1 MEITISEKQELP
13 LLKRSEA
20 RVRIFYQGT
29 TPTRAQL
36 IPALADKL
44 GVKKDLLIIDTIDA
58 QYGDTVAYVTCRCYT
73 DKATLEKLERKN
85 LQEKHVIAAPPKAE
99 EAAEPE
105 AEEAEETPE
114 EN

>member
-1 MEITISEKQELP
+1 MEITISEKQERP
-13 LLKRSEA
+13 LLKRVEA

-58 QYGDTVAYVTCRCYT
+58 KYGDTVAHVTCRCYT

-85 LQEKHVIAAPPKAE
+85 LQEKHVIAEPQAE
-99 EAAEPE
+99 A
-105 AEEAEETPE
+105 ETPE